1 VAFPKL
7 APRER
12 KTLMAIVII
21 LLFIV
26 VLTFL
31 ETFLHG
37 VPLPSSFIPGNIIVF
52 VVVNIHIILL
62 MILVLLVLRNLVKLY
77 FEHRQKILGSRFKT
91 KLMVAFTLLS
101 IIPTLVL
108 FLGAMNLVRNSIQN
122 WFEIR
127 VEDVLRST
135 TDIAK
140 SYYQLIEDNNRHYA
154 RRIANAIA
162 GGRYLLYDSPETLL
176 SVISSKQRE
185 FNLSTIQVFDRNLVE
200 IVGVSSAESPAE
212 KPSPATTAALRQALA
227 GKEVS
232 VIDAAG
238 TTEIIRCLAP
248 VALVRSPQD
257 VLGVIMV
264 STTIPLKIGTRVQS
278 ITRTYESYRQSTMLR
293 RPILASYQMIL
304 VMIALLSVFFA
315 TWFAFYLARLITV
328 PIQSLAEG
336 TRRISQGD
344 LDVTLGELSS
354 NDELG
359 MLVGSFNHMAEE
371 LRASRRKLDTAY
383 SALQRNNLELAGG
396 KRYIETVLDNIATG
410 VLSIDGRGTVTTI
423 NLSAQRMLSI
433 SFPDIHGKPFGEV
446 FAAPFHAGIRAFI
459 EDLHHGMVN
468 RLERR
473 IDLAMEDVLPQNLLL
488 VGTNLHDER
497 GIYAGTVVAIENLTE
512 LTAVQRI
519 AAWREVARRIAH
531 EIKNPLTPIKLS
543 AQRLRKKHLQNSPDF
558 DAVFDEGTQVIIDQ
572 VEEMRRLVDEFSR
585 FARMPA
591 SHPTPTDIHAVLEDT
606 LRLYRETYRQVE
618 FLTSLSQGPLM
629 AMADP
634 GQMKRVFINLIDNGI
649 EAMEGH
655 GTVSI
660 ETRVVPET
668 RNVRIVITDT
678 GKGLTPDIKEKL
690 FSPYFSTK
698 KDGTGLGLAIVN
710 GIIADHGG
718 SIRVRTNRPHG
729 TAFVIEIPAAEE
741 PPTA

>member
-1 VAFPKL
+1 MSLPRL
-7 APRER
+7 ASRER
-12 KTLMAIVII
+12 KTFAAIVII

-37 VPLPSSFIPGNIIVF
+37 VPAPSSFIPGNIIVF

-62 MILVLLVLRNLVKLY
+62 MILVLLVLRNLIKLY

-91 KLMVAFTLLS
+91 KLIVAFTLLS
-101 IIPTLVL
+101 VIPTLVL
-108 FLGAMNLVRNSIQN
+108 FLGAMNLVSNSIRN

-127 VEDVLRST
+127 VEDVLRGT

-140 SYYQLIEDNNRHYA
+140 SYYQLIEENNRHYA

-176 SVISSKQRE
+176 SFISSKQRE
-185 FNLSTIQVFDRNLVE
+185 FNLSNIQVFDRNLAEV
-200 IVGVSSAESPAE
+200 VGVSTAESPSE
-212 KPSPATTAALRQALA
+212 KPPASVTAALKQALA
-227 GKEVS
+227 GREIS
-232 VIDAAG
+232 LIETAG
-238 TTEIIRCLAP
+238 TTEVIRCLAP

-257 VLGVIMV
+257 VQGVIMI
-264 STTIPLKIGTRVQS
+264 STTIPLKIGSQVQS
-278 ITRTYESYRQSTMLR
+278 ITRTYESYRQSAMLR

-336 TRRISQGD
+336 TRRISEGD

-359 MLVGSFNHMAEE
+359 MLVGSFNHMAGE
-371 LRASRRKLDTAY
+371 LRSSRGKLDAAY

-410 VLSIDGRGTVTTI
+410 VLSIDGRGSLTTV
-423 NLSAQRMLSI
+423 NKSAQRMLSI
-433 SFPDIHGKPFGEV
+433 PFPDLHGQPYSEV
-446 FAAPFHAGIRAFI
+446 FGAPFHAGIRTFI
-459 EDLHHGMVN
+459 DDLHHGTAN

-497 GIYAGTVVAIENLTE
+497 GVYGGTVVAIENLTE

-558 DAVFDEGTQVIIDQ
+558 DAVFNEGTQVIIDQ

-585 FARMPA
+585 FARMP
-591 SHPTPTDIHAVLEDT
+591 SSRPTPTDIHAVLEDT
-606 LRLYRETYRQVE
+606 FRLYRDTYRKVE
-618 FLTSLSQGPLM
+618 FQTALCDGPLM

-634 GQMKRVFINLIDNGI
+634 AQMKRVFINLIDNSI
-649 EAMEGH
+649 EAMDGH

-660 ETRVVPET
+660 ETQAIPETKTVRVV
-668 RNVRIVITDT
+668 IKDT
-678 GKGLTPDIKEKL
+678 GKGLDPEVKEKL

-698 KDGTGLGLAIVN
+698 KDGTGLGLTIVN

-729 TAFVIEIPAAEE
+729 TAFVIELPAAETE
-741 PPTA
+741 AQA